1 MRRASKDGRHV
12 CEDCGE
18 SYKDLA
24 RHEATCVGV
33 CEPCSS
39 PRPDGE
45 CPLTTPL
52 CDIES
57 VVASS
62 ELQEEV
68 ASDLCDLRHMRGLDE
83 VDIKQIK
90 QAVRGWDATANAI
103 RAERLLPFLRDGM
116 TPEELKAILSVDVFD
131 GLATSYMEFARAKQ
145 NTPFIEPRVVKLGG
159 KDEVISF
166 DMASLLQRKLVYDAD
181 FRKTCESRS
190 RVWKRG
196 EHWQVSPQADD
207 ILDEF
212 DKAVGARFH
221 AELMRPATKDEEHD
235 LRVPLL
241 FNCDDIEVVRIPSPC
256 IRVSP
261 PNRTILTLCRSIH
274 LAQPEGNISSAAVKW
289 PSSRC
294 RRKSDLGR
302 RTSCCP

>member
-1 MRRASKDGRHV
+1 M

-33 CEPCSS
+33 FEPCSS

-45 CPLTTPL
+45 CPHTTPL

-196 EHWQVSPQADD
+196 EHWQVSPQTDD